1 MMRRCCDVDV
11 RTTVNLPDD
20 LHQQIHAISR
30 DTHRAFSATIAD
42 LLRAASLGQG
52 DNAGAVSQS
61 AKTSLPV
68 VTIGTVITSEEV
80 RSLDDEA

>member
-1 MMRRCCDVDV
+1 M

-30 DTHRAFSATIAD
+30 DTHRAFSDTVAD
-42 LLRAASLGQG
+42 LVRRGLGHA
-52 DNAGAVSQS
+52 DNAGAVSKS
-61 AKTSLPV
+61 SKTGLPV
-68 VTIGTVITSEEV
+68 VTIGTVITSEDV